1 MAHIGFFNIIL
12 TFISEKNIYFRCLY
26 KIWNTII
33 SFYMRKLGKPKTS
46 HRKNEEE
53 GEFESLKVSP

>member
-1 MAHIGFFNIIL
+1 MAHIGYLLYYSYFHKW
-12 TFISEKNIYFRCLY
+12 KNIYFRCLY